1 MLTIMTMKVHFIY
14 QPIHSDDTVQVGKSS
29 VVPDELGRVLTFGWS
44 EITNCVHKAGIS
56 H

>member
-1 MLTIMTMKVHFIY
+1 MQVHFIC
-14 QPIHSDDTVQVGKSS
+14 QPIHGDDTVQVGKSS
-29 VVPDELGRVLTFGWS
+29 DELGRVVTFGWS